1 MKYRLFVY
9 GSLKRGF
16 AHHAELAGASLAGE
30 VRTASGYRL
39 VRQGSYPALSEGGT
53 ATVCGE
59 LYLVSSELLERLDVF
74 EGCPKL
80 YQRGRVRLSDGS
92 EALAYV
98 IASALAETFPEIPSG
113 TWNE

>member
-1 MKYRLFVY
+1 VKHRLFVY

-16 AHHAELAGASLAGE
+16 VHHAELAGARLEGE
-30 VRTASGYRL
+30 VCTASGYRL
-39 VRQGSYPALSEGGT
+39 VLKGRYPALAEGGT

-59 LYLVSSELLERLDVF
+59 LYLVNPELLERLDVF

-98 IASALAETFPEIPSG
+98 IASDLAETFPEIPGG